1 MKKLFLSLLIFV
13 LLASLILWARGK
25 DMREIRTEIDI
36 VAPPA
41 KVWSLLTDIE
51 GWHQWSPII
60 NKSSGNA
67 AMGSTL
73 DITMIGEM
81 SDLGDGKG
89 KDGPQYKPKVT
100 IFDAPKHFR
109 WRAQMMAGFIMT
121 NDKVFELEETTTG
134 THLVHTETFS
144 GLMVPLFWGKVKE
157 NVPTMLN
164 SMNSALKELSEK
176 K

>member
-1 MKKLFLSLLIFV
+1 MKKLFLSLLIIV
-13 LLASLILWARGK
+13 LLASLILWTQGK
-25 DMREIRTEIDI
+25 DMREIRTEIEI
-36 VAPPA
+36 AAPPE

-51 GWHQWSPII
+51 GWHKWSPII

-81 SDLGDGKG
+81 NGEKKG
-89 KDGPQYKPKVT
+89 KDGPQYNPKIT

-109 WRAQMMAGFIMT
+109 WRAQMLAGFIMT
-121 NDKVFELEETTTG
+121 NDKIFELEETSTG
-134 THLVHTETFS
+134 TRLIHTETFS

-157 NVPTMLN
+157 NVPDMLN
-164 SMNSALKELSEK
+164 SMNSALKTLAEK
-176 K
+176 D